1 MGLYRIFV
9 DETKCM
15 NCGACMDLCPSTCIE
30 FTRPTDTSF
39 WGSIMGGVSPKEW
52 MMEKPYLIEEERCT
66 GCQICVR
73 ECPTNAIMVELDPTK
88 PVSARPKPVIIRR
101 ERLVDDGYWH
111 PLSEYTREYLKR
123 PVTSPWSGIGN
134 WKPTT
139 AARETSQVWRKMRK
153 PAEPEETH
161 AAVEVHEATAPN
173 KE

>member
-1 MGLYRIFV
+1 LGLYRVFV

-30 FTRPTDTSF
+30 FTRSTDVSF
-39 WGSIMGGVSPKEW
+39 YGSVMEGTAPKPW

-73 ECPTNAIMVELDPTK
+73 ECPTNAIMVELDPAK

-123 PVTSPWSGIGN
+123 PVTSPWSGIGD

-139 AARETSQVWRKMRK
+139 KARETAQVWRKMKKLEEQDEKK
-153 PAEPEETH
+153 PLAVQLAKEAVPE
-161 AAVEVHEATAPN
+161 
-173 KE
+173 